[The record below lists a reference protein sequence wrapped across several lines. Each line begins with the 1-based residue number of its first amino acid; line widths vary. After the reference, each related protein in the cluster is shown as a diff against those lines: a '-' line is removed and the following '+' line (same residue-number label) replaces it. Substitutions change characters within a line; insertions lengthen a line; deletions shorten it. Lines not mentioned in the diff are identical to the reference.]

1 MDRTGQRWSPK
12 EQGML
17 IKFFQNGNDIE
28 DISKVLGRPKDA
40 IVHRLIELGVLGFD
54 EASEPQRSGAAW
66 SRRETEDL
74 AREYK
79 SQMPIEEMAARHKRY
94 KNAILHKMVE
104 LRLLDVSD
112 RNLLLNISQ
121 RAGQKDASN
130 KSGEQN
136 HGSTK
141 SDPYTVLGLK
151 KSATN
156 REVRERYLHLI
167 KAYHPDMALS
177 KEAKAVFEE
186 KAKEINDAYAKI
198 KKEKGM

>member
-1 MDRTGQRWSPK
+1 MDRTGQRWGTK

-54 EASEPQRSGAAW
+54 EASEPQRSGAPW
-66 SRRETEDL
+66 SRREIDDL
-74 AREYK
+74 AREYR
-79 SQMPIEEMAARHKRY
+79 SQMQIDEIASRHKRY
-94 KNAILHKMVE
+94 KNAILHKLVE

-112 RNLLLNISQ
+112 RNTLLNLSQ
-121 RAGQKDASN
+121 SAGPEYVSHEG
-130 KSGEQN
+130 GEQN
-136 HGSTK
+136 HGSA
-141 SDPYTVLGLK
+141 DLNPYAVLGLK
-151 KSATN
+151 KGATN
-156 REVRERYLHLI
+156 KEVRERYVYLI

-177 KEAKAVFEE
+177 KEAKAAFEE
-186 KAKEINDAYAKI
+186 KIKEINDAYAKI